1 MEASE
6 IFIGMLHY
14 LPSSVH
20 EFSIDGVKLHRC
32 FYELKRIYPSNFK
45 EFKFD
50 TRDYWPYSETLDC
63 LIDGLIITGTLWY
76 KGIGG
81 NKYEFSREH
90 VSAAY
95 YKIEP
100 SLSRGRVSELK
111 TMSQIFAQM
120 MAVCKQ

>member
-14 LPSSVH
+14 LPEKVN
-20 EFSIDGVKLHRC
+20 EFSINSVKLHRC

-45 EFKFD
+45 EFRFD

-63 LIDGLIITGTLWY
+63 LIDGFIIAGTLWY
-76 KGIGG
+76 QGIASDR
-81 NKYEFSREH
+81 YVFSH
-90 VSAAY
+90 KHMSAAY
-95 YKIEP
+95 DKIEP
-100 SLSRGRVSELK
+100 SLSHGRVSELK

-120 MAVCKQ
+120 MAVGKQ